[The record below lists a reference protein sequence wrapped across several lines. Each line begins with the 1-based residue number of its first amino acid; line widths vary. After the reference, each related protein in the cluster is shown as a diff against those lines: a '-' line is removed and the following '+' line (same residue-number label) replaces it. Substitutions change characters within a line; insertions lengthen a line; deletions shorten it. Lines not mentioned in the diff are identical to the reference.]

1 MVLMWLVPLVL
12 LIVFGLYFVM
22 AYNGFVVMRNN
33 IDRAKSNIDVMLKQR
48 FDEIGKLVKVVKGY
62 AKHEKGLL
70 ENIAKLRTDFGKAK
84 TTQEKLAIDAQITPQ
99 LMNLFAVA
107 ENYPQLKANE
117 NFKHLQERVS
127 SLENEISDRR
137 EEYNSTVFEFNNK
150 VQGFPSMIV
159 ARIMGLGAREMFKA
173 TEGEKKD
180 VDISF

>member
-1 MVLMWLVPLVL
+1 MLLWLIPLVL

-22 AYNGFVVMRNN
+22 AYNGFVVMKNG
-33 IDRAKSNIDVMLKQR
+33 IERAKSNIEVMLKQR

-70 ENIAKLRTDFGKAK
+70 ENIAKLRSQFAKAK
-84 TTQEKLAIDAQITPQ
+84 TTQDKLAVDAKMTPQ
-99 LMNLFAVA
+99 LMSLFAVA

-137 EEYNSTVFEFNNK
+137 EGYNSTVFEFNNK
-150 VQGFPSMIV
+150 VQGLPSAIV
-159 ARIMGLGAREMFKA
+159 ARIMGLSVREMFKA
-173 TEGEKKD
+173 AEGEKKD
-180 VDISF
+180 VKIEF